1 VANEFPPLSELKAA
15 RFANYKGKVEA
26 NIGSLRGPN
35 TLGEIMAIVSVGYDE
50 TTDKSRIGFAFT
62 GMRWDF

>member
-1 VANEFPPLSELKAA
+1 MANFPPIEELQAA
-15 RFANYKGKVEA
+15 RFANFKGKVEA

-35 TLGEIMAIVSVGYDE
+35 TLGEIMAIVSVGYNEE
-50 TTDKSRIGFAFT
+50 TDMTRIGFAFT